1 MNQQGIAAISRAR
14 LPIVWMFFSNFHQL
28 FSFCGNY
35 YYKIIKEMNLVF
47 NKEEEYI
54 SPMCMVY
61 SVNLE
66 GSIAIV
72 SGENGTPVDWEDPED
87 PDGND

>member
-1 MNQQGIAAISRAR
+1 
-14 LPIVWMFFSNFHQL
+14 
-28 FSFCGNY
+28 
-35 YYKIIKEMNLVF
+35 MNLVF